1 MRKASSKLA
10 LCAALLTFASLASF
24 LFAGTETITEMRMRR
39 TVTPRYTLDQAV
51 LTALQRNA
59 DIQKARQEIE
69 RTKGLYIQTRAE
81 ILPRIDAN
89 WNIQNTD
96 PHLGSIS
103 TSSGGGGLSGVPTSY
118 SMSIQA
124 TQVVFAGG
132 RIISGIRSAA
142 FTRDSSYFSFRNA
155 VDLVVAAVKQQF
167 YLVLLNRELI
177 NVQESSVNLLKS
189 QLQDQ
194 QNRFEAGTVPRF
206 NVLQAQVALSNQYP
220 LLIAAQ
226 NSYRISVLQLA
237 KTLGLD
243 FDPMRAGQPPLEAVG
258 TLEFHPR
265 HIPLPMA
272 IEIAKERRP
281 FLKQQKALVL
291 SNAAQVN
298 VARAGYFPQFSV
310 TAGEDFRS
318 SPVSEN
324 ISAVRSGYVFGGT
337 GSWAIWDWGAT
348 YGSVKQARSVLEQ
361 SKITLD
367 DANRQV
373 ELEVQ
378 QQDSNLRQ
386 SAELVKATEESVGQ
400 AQEALRLASARL
412 SAGAGTQLEV
422 LNSRVEVTQ
431 AESNRVQAL
440 YNYNVALAEFDR
452 VTATE
457 VVYSNELD
465 EPHTRDQTRTDAK
478 PTPAPKPSPLQLNH
492 AGNREPVTKRTT
504 TTTRTTVSPK

>member
-1 MRKASSKLA
+1 MRKVFSSLFPA
-10 LCAALLTFASLASF
+10 LVALLLASPF
-24 LFAGTETITEMRMRR
+24 LFAGTETLSELRR
-39 TVTPRYTLDQAV
+39 RKTVTPRYTLDQAV

-59 DIQKARQEIE
+59 DIQKARQDIE
-69 RTKGLYIQTRAE
+69 RTKGLYIQMRAE
-81 ILPRIDAN
+81 ILPKIEATLEV
-89 WNIQNTD
+89 QNTD

-103 TSSGGGGLSGVPTSY
+103 SGASGGLSGVPTQY
-118 SMSIQA
+118 SLSIAA

-132 RIISGIRSAA
+132 RIVSNIRSAA
-142 FTRDSSYFSFRNA
+142 FTRDTSYYAFRNA
-155 VDLVVAAVKQQF
+155 IDLVISTVKQQF
-167 YLVLLNRELI
+167 YQVLLNRELI

-226 NSYRISVLQLA
+226 NNYRISVLQLA

-258 TLEFHPR
+258 TLEFRPR

-272 IEIAKERRP
+272 IELAKERRP
-281 FLKQQKALVL
+281 FLKQQKAIVL
-291 SNAAQVN
+291 SDAALVN

-310 TAGEDFRS
+310 SAGEDFRS
-318 SPVSEN
+318 SPISEN
-324 ISAVRSGYVFGGT
+324 INAVRSGYVFTGT
-337 GSWAIWDWGAT
+337 GTWAIWDWGAT
-348 YGSVKQARSVLEQ
+348 YGSVKQARAVLEQ
-361 SKITLD
+361 AKITLD

-378 QQDSNLRQ
+378 QQDSNLTQ

-422 LNSRVEVTQ
+422 LDSRVQVTQ

-452 VTATE
+452 VTANE

-465 EPHTRDQTRTDAK
+465 EPKTREKTRTDAK
-478 PTPAPKPSPLQLNH
+478 PTPAPKPGPLELNH
-492 AGNREPVTKRTT
+492 AGDRPPIPT
-504 TTTRTTVSPK
+504 TTTRTTRTTGSK

>member
-1 MRKASSKLA
+1 MRKFSSSFL
-10 LCAALLTFASLASF
+10 LLAALLAFLPVTPF
-24 LFAGTETITEMRMRR
+24 LFAGPETLTELRLRKE
-39 TVTPRYTLDQAV
+39 VVPRYTLDQAV

-59 DIQKARQEIE
+59 DIQRARQEIE
-69 RTKGLYIQTRAE
+69 RTKGLYIQVRAE
-81 ILPRIDAN
+81 IFPRIDAST
-89 WNIQNTD
+89 QVTNTD

-103 TSSGGGGLSGVPTSY
+103 SGSSGGLSGVPTQY
-118 SMSIQA
+118 SLSIQA

-132 RIISGIRSAA
+132 RIISNIRSAA
-142 FTRDSSYFSFRNA
+142 FTRDSSYFAFRNA
-155 VDLVVAAVKQQF
+155 IDLVVATVKQQF
-167 YLVLLNRELI
+167 YQVLLNRELI

-220 LLIAAQ
+220 QLIAAQ
-226 NSYRISVLQLA
+226 NNFRISVLQLA

-258 TLEFHPR
+258 QLEFHPR
-265 HIPLPMA
+265 HIPLGSA
-272 IEIAKERRP
+272 IELAKERRP

-291 SNAAQVN
+291 SNAAQVG

-318 SPVSEN
+318 SPISEN
-324 ISAVRSGYVFGGT
+324 INAVRSGYVFGGT
-337 GSWAIWDWGAT
+337 GNWAIWDWGAT
-348 YGSVKQARSVLEQ
+348 YGAVRQAKSVLEQ

-431 AESNRVQAL
+431 AESNRIQAL

-457 VVYSNELD
+457 ITYSNELD
-465 EPHTRDQTRTDAK
+465 EPVTRDKTRTDAR

-492 AGNREPVTKRTT
+492 AGNRPSVEVRT
-504 TTTRTTVSPK
+504 TTTRTTTSGK

>member
-1 MRKASSKLA
+1 MRKVFSSVFPALLA
-10 LCAALLTFASLASF
+10 LLFASPF
-24 LFAGTETITEMRMRR
+24 LFAGTETLSELRR
-39 TVTPRYTLDQAV
+39 RKTVTPRYTLDQAV

-59 DIQKARQEIE
+59 DIQKARQDIE
-69 RTKGLYIQTRAE
+69 RTKGLYIQMRAE
-81 ILPRIDAN
+81 ILPKIEATLEV
-89 WNIQNTD
+89 QNTD

-103 TSSGGGGLSGVPTSY
+103 SGASGGLSGVPTQY
-118 SMSIQA
+118 SLSIAA

-132 RIISGIRSAA
+132 RIVSNIRSAA
-142 FTRDSSYFSFRNA
+142 FTRDTSYYAFRNA
-155 VDLVVAAVKQQF
+155 IDLVVATVKQQF
-167 YLVLLNRELI
+167 YQVLLNRELI

-226 NSYRISVLQLA
+226 NNYRISVLQLA

-258 TLEFHPR
+258 TLEFRPR

-272 IEIAKERRP
+272 IELAKERRP
-281 FLKQQKALVL
+281 FLKQQKAIVL
-291 SNAAQVN
+291 SDAAQVN

-310 TAGEDFRS
+310 SAGEDFRS
-318 SPVSEN
+318 SPISEN
-324 ISAVRSGYVFGGT
+324 INAVRSGYVFTGT
-337 GSWAIWDWGAT
+337 GTWAIWDWGAT
-348 YGSVKQARSVLEQ
+348 YGSVKQARAVLEQ
-361 SKITLD
+361 AKITLD

-378 QQDSNLRQ
+378 QQDSNLTQ

-422 LNSRVEVTQ
+422 LDSRVQVTQ

-465 EPHTRDQTRTDAK
+465 EPKTRDKTRTDAK
-478 PTPAPKPSPLQLNH
+478 PTPAPKPGPLELNH
-492 AGNREPVTKRTT
+492 AGDRPPIPT
-504 TTTRTTVSPK
+504 TTTRTTRTTGSK

>member
-1 MRKASSKLA
+1 MRKVFSSLFSALLA
-10 LCAALLTFASLASF
+10 LLLASPF
-24 LFAGTETITEMRMRR
+24 LFAGTETLSELRR
-39 TVTPRYTLDQAV
+39 RKTVTPRYTLDQAV

-59 DIQKARQEIE
+59 DIQKARQDIE
-69 RTKGLYIQTRAE
+69 RTKGLYIQMRAE
-81 ILPRIDAN
+81 ILPKIAADLSV
-89 WNIQNTD
+89 QNTD

-103 TSSGGGGLSGVPTSY
+103 SGASGGLSGVPTQY
-118 SMSIQA
+118 SLSIAA

-132 RIISGIRSAA
+132 RIVSNIRSAA
-142 FTRDSSYFSFRNA
+142 FTRDSSYYAFRNA
-155 VDLVVAAVKQQF
+155 IDLVIATVKQQF
-167 YLVLLNRELI
+167 YQVLLNRELI

-226 NSYRISVLQLA
+226 NNYRISVLQLA

-258 TLEFHPR
+258 TLEFRPR

-272 IEIAKERRP
+272 IELAKERRP
-281 FLKQQKALVL
+281 FLKQQKAIVL
-291 SNAAQVN
+291 SDAAQVN

-310 TAGEDFRS
+310 SAGEDFRS
-318 SPVSEN
+318 SPISEN
-324 ISAVRSGYVFGGT
+324 INAVRSGYVFTGT
-337 GSWAIWDWGAT
+337 GTWAIWDWGAT
-348 YGSVKQARSVLEQ
+348 YGSVKQARAVLEQ
-361 SKITLD
+361 AKITLD

-378 QQDSNLRQ
+378 QQDSNLTQ

-422 LNSRVEVTQ
+422 LDSRVQVTQ

-465 EPHTRDQTRTDAK
+465 EPRTRDKTRTDAK
-478 PTPAPKPSPLQLNH
+478 PTPAPKPGPLELNH
-492 AGNREPVTKRTT
+492 AGDRPPIP
-504 TTTRTTVSPK
+504 TTTRTTRTTGSK

>member
-1 MRKASSKLA
+1 M
-10 LCAALLTFASLASF
+10 
-24 LFAGTETITEMRMRR
+24 
-39 TVTPRYTLDQAV
+39 
-51 LTALQRNA
+51 
-59 DIQKARQEIE
+59 
-69 RTKGLYIQTRAE
+69 
-81 ILPRIDAN
+81 
-89 WNIQNTD
+89 
-96 PHLGSIS
+96 
-103 TSSGGGGLSGVPTSY
+103 
-118 SMSIQA
+118 
-124 TQVVFAGG
+124 
-132 RIISGIRSAA
+132 
-142 FTRDSSYFSFRNA
+142 
-155 VDLVVAAVKQQF
+155 
-167 YLVLLNRELI
+167 
-177 NVQESSVNLLKS
+177 NLLKS

-226 NSYRISVLQLA
+226 NNYRISVLQLA
-237 KTLGLD
+237 KTMGLD
-243 FDPMRAGQPPLEAVG
+243 YDPMRPGQPPIEAVG
-258 TLEFHPR
+258 QLEFHPR
-265 HIPLPMA
+265 HIPVAAA
-272 IEIAKERRP
+272 IELAKERRP

-291 SNAAQVN
+291 SNAAQVG
-298 VARAGYFPQFSV
+298 VARSGYFPQFSV

-318 SPVSEN
+318 SPISEN
-324 ISAVRSGYVFGGT
+324 INAVRSGYVFGGT
-337 GSWAIWDWGAT
+337 GNWAIWDWGAT
-348 YGSVKQARSVLEQ
+348 YGAVRQAKSVLEQ

-431 AESNRVQAL
+431 SESNRIQAL

-457 VVYSNELD
+457 ITYANELD
-465 EPHTRDQTRTDAK
+465 EPITRDKTRTDAR
-478 PTPAPKPSPLQLNH
+478 PTPAPKPSPLELNH
-492 AGNREPVTKRTT
+492 AGNRPPVEVRT
-504 TTTRTTVSPK
+504 TTTRTRTTTSGK

>member
-1 MRKASSKLA
+1 MRKVSISLSLSVLLLA
-10 LCAALLTFASLASF
+10 GLVLAPL
-24 LFAGTETITEMRMRR
+24 LFAGTETLSELRR
-39 TVTPRYTLDQAV
+39 RKTVTPRYTLEQAV

-59 DIQKARQEIE
+59 DIQRARQDIE
-69 RTKGLYIQTRAE
+69 RTKGLYIQVRAD
-81 ILPRIDAN
+81 ILPKIGATLDV
-89 WNIQNTD
+89 QNTD

-103 TSSGGGGLSGVPTSY
+103 SGSSGGLSGVPTQY
-118 SMSIQA
+118 SLSIAA

-132 RIISGIRSAA
+132 RIISNIRAAA
-142 FTRDSSYFSFRNA
+142 FTRDSSYFAFRNTI
-155 VDLVVAAVKQQF
+155 DVVISTVKQQF
-167 YLVLLNRELI
+167 YQVLLNRELI

-226 NSYRISVLQLA
+226 NNYRISLLQLA

-243 FDPMRAGQPPLEAVG
+243 FDPMRAGLQPLEAVG
-258 TLEFHPR
+258 NLEFHPR
-265 HIPLPMA
+265 HIPLPFA
-272 IEIAKERRP
+272 IELAKDRRP
-281 FLKQQKALVL
+281 FLKQQKAIVL
-291 SNAAQVN
+291 SNAAQVS

-310 TAGEDFRS
+310 SAGEDFRS
-318 SPVSEN
+318 SPISEN
-324 ISAVRSGYVFGGT
+324 INAVRSGYVFTGT
-337 GSWAIWDWGAT
+337 GTWAIWDWGAT
-348 YGSVKQARSVLEQ
+348 YGNVKQARAVLEQ
-361 SKITLD
+361 SKITFD

-378 QQDSNLRQ
+378 QQDSNLTQ

-422 LNSRVEVTQ
+422 LDSRVQVTQ

-457 VVYSNELD
+457 VVYANELD
-465 EPHTRDQTRTDAK
+465 EPITRDKTRTDAK
-478 PTPAPKPSPLQLNH
+478 PTPAPRPSPLELNH
-492 AGNREPVTKRTT
+492 AGNRPPVETT
-504 TTTRTTVSPK
+504 TRTRTTVSPK

>member
-1 MRKASSKLA
+1 MRKFSTSFL
-10 LCAALLTFASLASF
+10 LLAALLALLPVAPF
-24 LFAGTETITEMRMRR
+24 LFAGESLTELRMRKEG
-39 TVTPRYTLDQAV
+39 VPRYTLDQAV

-59 DIQKARQEIE
+59 DIQRARQEIE
-69 RTKGLYIQTRAE
+69 RTKGLYIQVRAE

-89 WNIQNTD
+89 TQIQNTD

-103 TSSGGGGLSGVPTSY
+103 TGSGGGLSGVPTSY
-118 SMSIQA
+118 SLSIQA

-132 RIISGIRSAA
+132 RIILGIRAAA
-142 FTRDSSYFSFRNA
+142 FTRDSSYFAFRNSI
-155 VDLVVAAVKQQF
+155 DLVVATVKQQF
-167 YLVLLNRELI
+167 YQVLLNRELI

-226 NSYRISVLQLA
+226 NNYRISQLQLA

-243 FDPMRAGQPPLEAVG
+243 FDPGRGDGPPLEAVG
-258 TLEFHPR
+258 QLEYRPR
-265 HIPLPMA
+265 HIPVTQA
-272 IEIAKERRP
+272 IELAKERRP
-281 FLKQQKALVL
+281 FLKQQKAIVL
-291 SNAAQVN
+291 SDAEQVR

-310 TAGEDFRS
+310 TASEDFRS
-318 SPVSEN
+318 SPISEN
-324 ISAVRSGYVFGGT
+324 INAVRSGYVFGGT

-348 YGSVKQARSVLEQ
+348 YGVVKQAKAVLEEA
-361 SKITLD
+361 KITLD

-378 QQDSNLRQ
+378 QQDSNLKQ
-386 SAELVKATEESVGQ
+386 SAELVKATEQSVGQ
-400 AQEALRLASARL
+400 AEEALRLASARL

-422 LNSRVEVTQ
+422 LDSRVQVTQ
-431 AESNRVQAL
+431 AQSNRIQAL
-440 YNYNVALAEFDR
+440 FNYNVASAEFDR
-452 VTATE
+452 VTAGE

-465 EPHTRDQTRTDAK
+465 EPKTREKTRTDAK
-478 PTPAPKPSPLQLNH
+478 PTPAPKPGPLELNH
-492 AGNREPVTKRTT
+492 AGDRPPMP
-504 TTTRTTVSPK
+504 TTTRTTR

>member
-1 MRKASSKLA
+1 MRKVFSSISLFV
-10 LCAALLTFASLASF
+10 AALTFLPPPAL
-24 LFAGTETITEMRMRR
+24 LVAGTEIVEWRR
-39 TVTPRYTLDQAV
+39 AAVPRFTLEQAV

-59 DIQKARQEIE
+59 DIQRARQEIE
-69 RTKGLYIQTRAE
+69 RTKGLYIQVRADILPKLE
-81 ILPRIDAN
+81 ILT
-89 WNIQNTD
+89 NIQNTD

-103 TSSGGGGLSGVPTSY
+103 SNSNGGLSGVPTQY
-118 SMSIQA
+118 SVSIQA
-124 TQVVFAGG
+124 SQVVFAGG
-132 RIISGIRSAA
+132 RIISNIRAAA
-142 FTRDSSYFSFRNA
+142 FTRDSSYYAFRNA
-155 VDLVVAAVKQQF
+155 IDLVVAAVKQQF
-167 YLVLLNRELI
+167 YQVLLNRELI

-220 LLIAAQ
+220 LLIGAQ
-226 NSYRISVLQLA
+226 NNFRISVLQLA

-243 FDPMRAGQPPLEAVG
+243 FDPLRGTQPPLEAIG
-258 TLEFHPR
+258 TLQFHPR
-265 HIPLPMA
+265 HIPLLTA
-272 IEIAKERRP
+272 IELAKERRP

-298 VARAGYFPQFSV
+298 VARAGFFPQFSV

-324 ISAVRSGYVFGGT
+324 VEAVRSGYVFGGT

-348 YGSVKQARSVLEQ
+348 WGAVKQARAVLEQ
-361 SKITLD
+361 SKITFD

-378 QQDSNLRQ
+378 QQDSNLTQ

-431 AESNRVQAL
+431 AESNRIQAL
-440 YNYNVALAEFDR
+440 YNYNVAL
-452 VTATE
+452 
-457 VVYSNELD
+457 
-465 EPHTRDQTRTDAK
+465 
-478 PTPAPKPSPLQLNH
+478 
-492 AGNREPVTKRTT
+492 
-504 TTTRTTVSPK
+504 